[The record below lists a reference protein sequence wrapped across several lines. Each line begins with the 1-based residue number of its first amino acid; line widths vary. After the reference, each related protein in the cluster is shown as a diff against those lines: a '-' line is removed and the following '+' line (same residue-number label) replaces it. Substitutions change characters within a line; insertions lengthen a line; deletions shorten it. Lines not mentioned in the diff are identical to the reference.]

1 VIGMQIACG
10 ENITCPSIFGYLTVA
25 MAFIIFIG
33 SIYVMLSAVFGIRMG
48 YLVLAVAFFG
58 WMILW
63 SIIWVVGAH
72 LGIPG
77 VTTPTNQGP
86 EGNPPAWTPIQS
98 GVTVSSEKYPSVS
111 KYPGQPWRTPNESD
125 ASSLQEVQSA
135 IQEFLAAEANQ
146 EHHINPDAPNAV
158 QTTDFIVKNV
168 KFSSQGHTSLAVG
181 QGFYT
186 NGGPTITV
194 ALYHDSGSIPIYSWS
209 FLIVSILGFA
219 IHVPF
224 LDRAE
229 RKRKAVLTGGARPP
243 WLGPA

>member
-1 VIGMQIACG
+1 MIGLQIACG

-25 MAFIIFIG
+25 MAFIIFVG
-33 SIYVMLSAVFGIRMG
+33 SIYLVLSAVFGIRMG
-48 YLVLAVAFFG
+48 YLVIATAFFG

-63 SIIWVVGAH
+63 SIIWVFGAH

-77 VTTPTNQGP
+77 VTTPKNQGP
-86 EGNPPAWTPIQS
+86 QGAAPIWQPFQS
-98 GVTVSSEKYPSVS
+98 GTTVTSEKYPVVNEWPSS
-111 KYPGQPWRTPNESD
+111 AWRTPNTSD
-125 ASSLQEVQSA
+125 ASAVQEVQSA
-135 IQEFLAAEANQ
+135 IQELLASQANT
-146 EHHINPDAPNAV
+146 EHHIDPTAFNAI
-158 QTTDFIVKNV
+158 QPTDFTVKNV
-168 KFSSQGHTSLAVG
+168 QFAVSGHTSLAIG
-181 QGFYT
+181 QAFYT

-194 ALYHDSGSIPIYSWS
+194 ALYHDSGSVQVYSWA

-219 IHVPF
+219 IHIPF

>member
-1 VIGMQIACG
+1 MIATLISCG
-10 ENITCPSIFGYLTVA
+10 PNLTCSSVYGYLTVA
-25 MAFIIFIG
+25 MAVVIFIG
-33 SIYVMLSAVFGIRMG
+33 SIYLLLSAVFGVRMG

-63 SIIWVVGAH
+63 SVIWVAGAH

-86 EGNPPAWTPIQS
+86 QGVTPHWQPVAS
-98 GVTVSSEKYPSVS
+98 GVTVTSAKYQVVGV
-111 KYPGQPWRTPNESD
+111 YPGGPWSSPKTAQ
-125 ASSLQEVQSA
+125 ASSVQEVQSA
-135 IQEFLAAEANQ
+135 VQEFLAAKANAQ
-146 EHHINPDAPNAV
+146 HHLNPDAFNAI
-158 QTTDFIVKNV
+158 QTTDFTVENV
-168 KFSSQGHTSLAVG
+168 KFAAQGHTSLAMA
-181 QGFYT
+181 QAFYT

-194 ALYHDSGSIPIYSWS
+194 ALYHDSGDVPVYSWA
-209 FLIVSILGFA
+209 FLLASLFGFA
-219 IHVPF
+219 VHVPF

>member
-1 VIGMQIACG
+1 VIATQISCG
-10 ENITCPSIFGYLTVA
+10 PGLTCPSIYGYLTVA
-25 MAFIIFIG
+25 MAAVIFIG
-33 SIYVMLSAVFGIRMG
+33 SVYVVLSAVFGIRMG
-48 YLVLAVAFFG
+48 YLVLATAFFS

-63 SIIWVVGAH
+63 SMIWVVGAH

-86 EGNPPAWTPIQS
+86 RGTEAAWQPFQS
-98 GVTVSSEKYPSVS
+98 GTTVSSQRYPTVS
-111 KYPGQPWRTPNESD
+111 HYPDAPWRAPNESD
-125 ASSLQEVQSA
+125 ASSVQEVQSA

-146 EHHINPDAPNAV
+146 EHHINPEATNAI
-158 QTTDFIVKNV
+158 QTTDFVVKNI
-168 KFSSQGHTSLAVG
+168 KFSTSEGTSLSMG
-181 QGFYT
+181 QGFYV

-194 ALYHDSGSIPIYSWS
+194 ALYHNSGSVPIYSWS
-209 FLIVSILGFA
+209 FLIVSLLGFA